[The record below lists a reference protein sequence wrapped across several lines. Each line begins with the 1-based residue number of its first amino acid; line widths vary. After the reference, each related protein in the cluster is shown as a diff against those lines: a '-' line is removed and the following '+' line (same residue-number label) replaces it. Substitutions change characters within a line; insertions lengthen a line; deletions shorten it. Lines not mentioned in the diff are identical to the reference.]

1 MQTCQPLKQ
10 SSQVNGG
17 HLSVVSP
24 LKNQP
29 FIIKK
34 RKENKKNN
42 QSLRPK
48 QRPTY
53 RLVVHFIF
61 MHAQDHTMMPPDRYL
76 SGFVNFQLQYIGWI
90 DCPYKWLFGRKM
102 NPFFFTE
109 NRKLRLFQAFQRS
122 VCVYGHK
129 LLGKWQ
135 LVLFELEIMYKS
147 FL

>member
-1 MQTCQPLKQ
+1 MQICQPLKE
-10 SSQVNGG
+10 SPRVNGG

-34 RKENKKNN
+34 RKEKKKNN

-61 MHAQDHTMMPPDRYL
+61 MHAQDHTMMPPDRCL

-102 NPFFFTE
+102 NPFFLY
-109 NRKLRLFQAFQRS
+109 RKSQVETISGFSAFCL
-122 VCVYGHK
+122 CVWAQIAREMATSP
-129 LLGKWQ
+129 L
-135 LVLFELEIMYKS
+135 
-147 FL
+147 